1 MNRTPTRAVSG
12 SDDTKRKREALNLR
26 IHPDERNLIDRAAEV
41 KGKNRTDFILEA
53 AMQAAQAALLDQVMI
68 SVDPDAYA
76 EFVARL
82 DQPAKSN
89 DRLRALLNTPAPW
102 DK

>member
-1 MNRTPTRAVSG
+1 MNRSQPRATSTGDAV
-12 SDDTKRKREALNLR
+12 KRKREALNLR

-53 AMQAAQAALLDQVMI
+53 AMLAAEAALLDQVI
-68 SVDPDAYA
+68 IAVSPDAYA
-76 EFVARL
+76 EFITRL